1 MLTRI
6 SRIRPLLEAAREV
19 RASTG
24 KSFGT
29 QLGEILAGRRGPGR
43 VGASQY
49 YAFGLYDPAR
59 YSAAE
64 RAEFAFWDWDEIG
77 GRLNLPSA
85 AALCDDKLVTDA
97 VLRGLGL
104 PVPEVV
110 ALYHP
115 AGRSHGS
122 VPTFTRLDD
131 LADFLRRDAPYPLFG
146 KPVRDRQ
153 GGGASSLSGYDPDGD
168 RVLHPH
174 DGSTPVATYVREVP
188 GRYFAGAKDR
198 DEAAPAGYFFQ
209 RRIAPHPDLAAVT
222 GGRGFCLRLVVL
234 MLPTGPCVHRATLKA
249 AVGGNIVDH
258 GTVGYGN
265 LSSLVSP
272 ADGRVFLS
280 FRVRGPEGVSPRV
293 LSRFGERV
301 ETHPDTGA
309 RTIGLRVPCWDEAVA
324 LVLRAAVM
332 LPQVRYQ
339 SWDLLI
345 GPGGP
350 VLLELNRRGGLQQ
363 LPGGPGI
370 NDAVFRDFRAS
381 GNGVPDGPPAR
392 RPV

>member
-24 KSFGT
+24 KSYRT
-29 QLGEILAGRRGPGR
+29 QLGELLAVRRGPGR

-49 YAFGLYDPAR
+49 YAFGLWDPAR
-59 YSAAE
+59 YSGAA

-77 GRLNLPSA
+77 GRLNLPAA
-85 AALCDDKLVTDA
+85 AALCDDKLMTDA
-97 VLRGLGL
+97 VLRGFGL

-110 ALYHP
+110 AVYHP
-115 AGRSHGS
+115 SGRRHGA

-131 LADFLRRDAPYPLFG
+131 LAGFLRGDAPYPLFG

-153 GGGASSLSGYDPDGD
+153 GGGASSLDGYDGATD
-168 RVLHPH
+168 RVLHPRG
-174 DGSTPVATYVREVP
+174 GSTPVAEYVREVP
-188 GRYFAGAKDR
+188 GRYFAGVTDR
-198 DEAAPAGYFFQ
+198 DEGAPAGYLFQ

-234 MLPTGPCVHRATLKA
+234 MLPAGPLVHRATLKA

-265 LSSLVSP
+265 LSSLVDP

-301 ETHPDTGA
+301 ETHPDTGL

-324 LVLRAAVM
+324 LVLRAAPM
-332 LPQVRYQ
+332 LPQIRYQ

-345 GPGGP
+345 GAGGP

-370 NDAVFRDFRAS
+370 NDAVFRAFRAAC
-381 GNGVPDGPPAR
+381 NGSHPGAPAGPPA
-392 RPV
+392 